1 MSKSSSA
8 QALPFA
14 TTNLDGFGGAAFH
27 VSAAGGLVCL
37 NDAADTLLAGLHESA
52 RREIVIAAGLA
63 QAQETV
69 RLERLNGPFPG
80 DAADAVL
87 MPLRE
92 RAGVLVLVA
101 TNPAEGALRRALI
114 ESRQRYRDLVEA
126 CSDFVWETDRHGRF
140 TFLSAAGVLGYSTRD
155 MLGRFAADFVIDA
168 SSVPYPVFQAREK
181 VLNADVWLQRA
192 DGQLSCQLITAVPIF
207 DADGLWCG
215 ARGMGRDVTAAR
227 EAERLQKQR
236 LLRERLMTYLANTV
250 RNEVDPEKTLP
261 TALSGICLAIG
272 ASGGVILIGDLNLE
286 GQESVTWG
294 DFLPDADLREALAA
308 LQDGGSVDLLRGSLR
323 LIGHVTTDDGAM
335 ADSATEMQPKI
346 NGAVLFW
353 CSADRSGGGFDDGD
367 RLIVREVA
375 EQIAGAINRLEQYRE
390 IVTRSNT
397 DSLTGLLN
405 RSAFVT
411 DLERRL
417 RRLTT
422 AGGQGTLCFLDLN
435 NLKAQNDQ
443 GGHAAGDRAL
453 RKLGAILAQ
462 STRPTDLVGRL
473 GGDEFV
479 VWLEGVGADT
489 ARTRAEYLIRQCD
502 PLGALSVVPTRPLGV
517 SMGVA
522 IYDGAIAEPLDQLI
536 ARADIAMYDV
546 KTKKTSGF
554 SIADAASGE
563 TRAALYGDSLL

>member
-8 QALPFA
+8 QPLPSA

-27 VSAAGGLVCL
+27 VAPTGILNCL
-37 NDAADTLLAGLHESA
+37 NEAGETLLAGLHESA
-52 RREIVIAAGLA
+52 RREIINAAALA
-63 QAQETV
+63 QVHSSV

-87 MPLRE
+87 MPLHE
-92 RAGVLVLVA
+92 SAGVLVLVA

-168 SSVPYPVFQAREK
+168 SSIPYPVFQAREK
-181 VLNADVWLQRA
+181 VLNTDVWLQRA

-215 ARGMGRDVTAAR
+215 ARGMGRDVTSAR

-250 RNEVDPEKTLP
+250 RNEIDPEKTLP

-272 ASGGVILIGDLNLE
+272 AAGGVILNGDLE
-286 GQESVTWG
+286 FHDQESVAWG
-294 DFLPDADLREALAA
+294 ELLPEADLLESLAA
-308 LQDGGSVDLLRGSLR
+308 LRDQGTVDLLRGQLR
-323 LIGHVTTDDGAM
+323 LIGHVTTDELMGREIGLE
-335 ADSATEMQPKI
+335 TRPKV

-375 EQIAGAINRLEQYRE
+375 EQIGSAINRLQQYRE
-390 IVTRSNT
+390 IMTRSNT

-405 RSAFVT
+405 RAAFVT

-417 RRLTT
+417 RRLAT
-422 AGGQGTLCFLDLN
+422 AGGNGTLCFLDLN
-435 NLKAQNDQ
+435 NLKAQNDH

-489 ARTRAEYLIRQCD
+489 ARTRAEYLIKQCE
-502 PLGALSVVPTRPLGV
+502 PLASLSVAPSKPLGV

-522 IYDGAIAEPLDQLI
+522 IYDGAIPEPLDHLI

-546 KTKKTSGF
+546 KTKRISGF
-554 SIADAASGE
+554 AVADAPSGIVQ
-563 TRAALYGDSLL
+563 AAV